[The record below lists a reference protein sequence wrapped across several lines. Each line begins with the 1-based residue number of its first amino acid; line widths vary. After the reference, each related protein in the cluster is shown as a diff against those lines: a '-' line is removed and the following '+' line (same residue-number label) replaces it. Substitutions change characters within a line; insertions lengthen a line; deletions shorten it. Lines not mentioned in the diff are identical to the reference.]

1 MLVSLSRRSL
11 QHSYKK
17 IPSASTAASR
27 NNLVKSLILSTTFL
41 HPEIIKMSLSTSS
54 DPASSLPPRKENDSM
69 GEMSIEA
76 GKLWGAQTQR
86 SLGNFPIGGP
96 ESKSEFFIFYSCCII

>member
-1 MLVSLSRRSL
+1 MISLGTSRL
-11 QHSYKK
+11 LHK
-17 IPSASTAASR
+17 SAS
-27 NNLVKSLILSTTFL
+27 NKILKSAILSASFWNTEL
-41 HPEIIKMSLSTSS
+41 IKMSSNTSS
-54 DPASSLPPRKENDSM
+54 DPASSLPARKENDSM

-96 ESKSEFFIFYSCCII
+96 ESKSEFFNMFGTIPTT